1 MRLYYAKSRLAAAVF
16 LGCVASS
23 CGSMGASGT
32 QPGGVTPPLKQGE
45 WGGPHIDMTVS
56 ASKTDI
62 EFDCGKATITG
73 TIETDASGAFTTNGV
88 FTPEQIG
95 PTTPDAPPTRPL
107 RMTGTVTA
115 DDMQAR
121 IVLTD
126 QNEDLGSFA
135 LTFGAA
141 ARLVKCR

>member
-1 MRLYYAKSRLAAAVF
+1 MRWFDAKSHLVAAVF

-23 CGSMGASGT
+23 CGSMGAPG
-32 QPGGVTPPLKQGE
+32 QPGDATPPLKQGE
-45 WGGPHIDMTVS
+45 WGGQHIDMTVS

-62 EFDCGKATITG
+62 EFDCGKATVTG
-73 TIETDASGAFTTNGV
+73 TIATDAAGAFTANGV
-88 FTPEQIG
+88 FTPEPQG
-95 PTTPDAPPTRPL
+95 PTTPDPPPTRPL
-107 RMTGTVTA
+107 RMTGTVNA
-115 DDMQAR
+115 DAMQAR

-126 QNEDLGSFA
+126 QNEDLGSFS